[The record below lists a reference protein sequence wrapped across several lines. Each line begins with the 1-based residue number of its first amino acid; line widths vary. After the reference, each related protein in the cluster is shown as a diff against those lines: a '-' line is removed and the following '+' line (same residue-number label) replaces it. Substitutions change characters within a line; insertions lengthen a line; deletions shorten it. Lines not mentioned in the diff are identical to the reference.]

1 MKNNYFSP
9 LIQLFEENKNEVL
22 IPQMTAYMKNRFS
35 YYGLKSPERREL
47 QKQFISQYGKLDPQI
62 AANEIKAIWNSCNR
76 EVNYVILDILRNKRY
91 WEDEKSI
98 ELAEWLITNQS
109 WWDTVDIL
117 AINCVREYMTLHP
130 HNIEYYNA
138 KWISSDNIWL
148 IRTAILFQLKFKDRM
163 NFEMLKD
170 NIRQHSHQSE
180 FFIKKAIGW
189 ALREYSK
196 THPSE
201 VIKFM
206 NENELQNLSIREASK
221 YL

>member
-1 MKNNYFSP
+1 MKSNYFSP
-9 LIQLFEENKNEVL
+9 LIKLFEENRNEVL

-47 QKQFISQYGKLDPQI
+47 QKQFISEYGKLDPQI
-62 AANEIKAIWNSCNR
+62 AADEIKAVWNNCNR
-76 EVNYVILDILRNKRY
+76 EVNYVIIDILRHKRY
-91 WEDEKSI
+91 WEDENSI

-117 AINCVREYMTLHP
+117 ATNCVRQYMTLHP
-130 HNIEYYNA
+130 HKIEYYNA

-148 IRTAILFQLKFKDRM
+148 IRTAILFQLKFKDRL

-206 NENELQNLSIREASK
+206 NENELQNLSVREASK